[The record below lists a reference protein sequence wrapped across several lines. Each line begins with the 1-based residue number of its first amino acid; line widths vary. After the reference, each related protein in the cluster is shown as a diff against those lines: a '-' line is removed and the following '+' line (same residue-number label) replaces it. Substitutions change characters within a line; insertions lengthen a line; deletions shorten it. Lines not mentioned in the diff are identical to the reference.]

1 MRKQTRKQTGTK
13 EPNRFNKGPA
23 YTTPF
28 FRGYVRQFLLLSF
41 ILTLPVFL
49 ACVHLQA
56 ECRKDACWPA
66 FDYDG
71 KAAQTDGSYLKACV
85 KVSQGTTAHVTAES
99 RTMTAADGKL
109 QVRLDGKRYRLFPAE
124 EYAVQLTNLSKAE
137 QTGVIANLV

>member
-1 MRKQTRKQTGTK
+1 MRKQTGTK
-13 EPNRFNKGPA
+13 GSHRVKRGMA
-23 YTTPF
+23 YTTHF
-28 FRGYVRQFLLLSF
+28 FGGYLKRFLLLSV
-41 ILTLPVFL
+41 ILTLPIIL